1 LARARGVQIHTFRGT
16 DDENKVGGFVSSNP
30 GFYNCVVTY
39 DASSLYPSLVR
50 SNNMSPETKVGM
62 CYFDFNRDV
71 YYGDDSDMLTFKD
84 IQGHERRI
92 NRGQLKVFIEK
103 FDLVLSANGCVFTQ
117 KTEGIFPEYMRTNY
131 ENRNRERKDIKMLN
145 KENEEL
151 ENEIK
156 LLEKRLKQM
165 KKSG

>member
-1 LARARGVQIHTFRGT
+1 
-16 DDENKVGGFVSSNP
+16 
-30 GFYNCVVTY
+30 
-39 DASSLYPSLVR
+39 
-50 SNNMSPETKVGM
+50 MSPETKVGM

-92 NRGQLKVFIEK
+92 NRGQLKTFIQK

-117 KTEGIFPEYMRTNY
+117 KNEGIFPEYMRTNY
-131 ENRNRERKDIKMLN
+131 ENRNKERKDIKRLN
-145 KENEEL
+145 AENEKLEDEL
-151 ENEIK
+151 K
-156 LLEKRLKQM
+156 QLEKQLRKI

>member
-92 NRGQLKVFIEK
+92 NRGQLKTFIQK

-117 KTEGIFPEYMRTNY
+117 KNEGIFPEYMRTNY
-131 ENRNRERKDIKMLN
+131 ENRNKERKDIKRLN
-145 KENEEL
+145 AENEKLEDEL
-151 ENEIK
+151 K
-156 LLEKRLKQM
+156 QLEKQLRKI